1 MLQRIQTLYL
11 LLVVILSC
19 IMLFMPL
26 GGLFNKT
33 EALEYVL
40 NFKGIYLIQPTGET
54 LITSVWGLTVLM
66 ALVPIISLTTIFLF
80 KKRILQVRL
89 LFFNI
94 VLMAGFYALLFVYLL
109 TAAKA
114 FEADWFLRF
123 VTAFPLVNIILSLLA
138 VRAIAKDEAL
148 VKSLNRLR

>member
-11 LLVVILSC
+11 LVVVILSC
-19 IMLFMPL
+19 VMFFMPL

-33 EALEYVL
+33 ETWEYVL
-40 NFKGIYLIQPTGET
+40 NFKGIYLMQPTGET
-54 LITSVWGLTVLM
+54 LITGVWGLTVLM
-66 ALVPIISLTTIFLF
+66 VLVPLISLATIFLY
-80 KKRILQVRL
+80 KKRMLQVRL
-89 LFFNI
+89 SFFNI

-109 TAAKA
+109 TASKA

-123 VTAFPLVNIILSLLA
+123 VTAFPLINIILNFLA
-138 VRAIAKDEAL
+138 IRAIAKDEAL